1 MRTKPHATYIPPS
14 KDEMREVAKRVE
26 LKAYSIELANDLA
39 NLASGGKICLP
50 SEYVGKVTQEVQAT
64 LKADSS
70 GDYQTYNL
78 FEFKNSSY
86 TKDRAKGERCAIA
99 HRINYHQ
106 KVCDFLQ
113 TIDLQRM
120 EGNTPLEKAMFCL
133 KMLSDSKGS
142 SGSGEGDSLPIF
154 TDSDTTPE
162 AVANEMHETLDK
174 IDNLSD
180 VEKQMLDP
188 ENKVFYESGGKE
200 KNSLAKLQV
209 AKDLQK
215 NSQKEI
221 MLRISRLLDNF
232 TKLQTSKSIK
242 EIADPAG
249 NETRQ
254 RPMQDISELARLGG
268 TDWAM
273 YKANKSYFMYQAVT
287 GQMNINERITKEER
301 KQAIFILVDGSGS
314 MNGTRHY
321 KATGVVMNRLKAVL
335 KGDAVCYISVFDTE
349 MQKPDFAENQEQAT
363 KLIKKFAD
371 GNYSGGGTDIA
382 KAVIS
387 AHNFIKNEIAEGKLL
402 YRPEIIVLTDDDS
415 SANGVKSSQIAGTR
429 VHGFAME
436 SKNPNLKTLAESTG
450 GLYFDNF

>member
-1 MRTKPHATYIPPS
+1 MRTKPHHTYIPPS

-78 FEFKNSSY
+78 FEFKNNSSY

-99 HRINYHQ
+99 NRMAYHQ

-120 EGNTPLEKAMFCL
+120 EGNTPLEKAMFAL

-142 SGSGEGDSLPIF
+142 AGSGEGDSLPIF

-162 AVANEMHETLDK
+162 AVAKDMHETLDK

-188 ENKVFYESGGKE
+188 EGKVFDASGTE
-200 KNSLAKLQV
+200 KSQLAKLQV

-232 TKLQTSKSIK
+232 TKLQTSKSVK
-242 EIADPAG
+242 EIADPSG
-249 NETRQ
+249 NETRT
-254 RPMQDISELARLGG
+254 RSMQDIAELARLGG

-273 YKANKSYFMYQAVT
+273 YKTNKSYFMYQAVT
-287 GQMNINERITKEER
+287 GQMNISERITKEER

-314 MNGTRHY
+314 MNGTRLH

-382 KAVIS
+382 KAVFS
-387 AHNFIKNEIAEGKLL
+387 AHNFIKKEIAEGKLL

-429 VHGFAME
+429 VNGFAME